1 MNVKGLLDCHT
12 HCMFSPDGKDNPAL
26 LIDKAIRLGLKV
38 LAVTDHCECNTWFRP
53 EHYGIDV
60 KTADKDDI
68 LMYNCKEFYEKS
80 LERMAELKQRHYEG
94 FEFIHGAELGQPL
107 QAPEIAKQLI
117 SEPQLDFI
125 LGSLHNNK
133 GMPDFYY
140 LEYDKMSSLEIKDL
154 LDDYFEQVLEMCRW
168 GGFDILSH
176 LTYPLRYICGKYKI
190 NVDLSKYR
198 DICAEI
204 FKTVIASGKGIEIN
218 TSGLF
223 NDLNDTMPD
232 EELVRL
238 YKDIGGEIISLGS
251 DAHCAAN
258 VGQGIDVGAQI
269 AKNCGFKY
277 AAYFK
282 QHKPQFITL

>member
-1 MNVKGLLDCHT
+1 
-12 HCMFSPDGKDNPAL
+12 MFSPDGKDDPAL

-60 KTADKDDI
+60 KTADEDDI
-68 LMYNCKEFYEKS
+68 LMYNCKEFHEKS
-80 LERMAELKQRHYEG
+80 LDKMAELKQKRYEG

-107 QAPEIAKQLI
+107 QAPEIAKQLTG
-117 SEPQLDFI
+117 EPQLDFI

-190 NVDLSKYR
+190 NVDLSEYR

-232 EELVRL
+232 KELVKL
-238 YKDIGGEIISLGS
+238 YKDLGGQIISLGS

-282 QHKPQFITL
+282 KRKVQFITL